1 MFKKLLL
8 CLLFFIFQF
17 SIFNYAGAQHNRMT
31 LLQPTCAS
39 HNLRDNPRQVV
50 VTQRYSSGNDNN
62 FQETYLFDDNG
73 NLTEYRK
80 RGFGGEK
87 VTSYPLTLSDLER
100 PRPRGQNNDTIR
112 EKIYFF
118 DYDGDVLELRQFDL
132 KGRLISTM
140 HYIYARGGNLAQ
152 SVEYTYDADSGN
164 VVKRTVSDYD
174 KREQLKTVRQYTA
187 DELLLWKEYRKYD
200 CRGNLTRRVQTFY
213 SDNDKETTVEK
224 RTYSYDSHGNWTTCR
239 YSLNGREIY
248 TIDRTITY

>member
-8 CLLFFIFQF
+8 CVL
-17 SIFNYAGAQHNRMT
+17 IFNFQLSFFNSVEAQHNRMT
-31 LLQPTCAS
+31 LLQPTYAS
-39 HNLRDNPRQVV
+39 LNLRDNPRQVV
-50 VTQRYSSGNDNN
+50 VIQRYVSGNDNN
-62 FQETYLFDDNG
+62 FQETYSFDGKG

-87 VTSYPLTLSDLER
+87 VTSYPLTLSDLEK
-100 PRPRGQNNDTIR
+100 NKKYI
-112 EKIYFF
+112 F

-187 DELLLWKEYRKYD
+187 DELLLWEEFRKYD
-200 CRGNLTRRVQTFY
+200 RHGNMTKRVQTFY

-224 RTYSYDSHGNWTTCR
+224 RTYSYDSHGNWTSCR
-239 YSLNGREIY
+239 YTFNGREIY

>member
-8 CLLFFIFQF
+8 CVFIFNFQLSF
-17 SIFNYAGAQHNRMT
+17 FNSVEAQHNRMT

-39 HNLRDNPRQVV
+39 LNLRDNPRQVV
-50 VTQRYSSGNDNN
+50 VIQRYVSGNDNN
-62 FQETYLFDDNG
+62 FQETYSFDGKG

-87 VTSYPLTLSDLER
+87 VTSYPLTLSDLEK
-100 PRPRGQNNDTIR
+100 NKKYI
-112 EKIYFF
+112 F

-132 KGRLISTM
+132 KGRLISTT

-152 SVEYTYDADSGN
+152 NVEYAYDADSGM
-164 VVKRTVSDYD
+164 VSKRTVSDYD

-187 DELLLWKEYRKYD
+187 DELLLWEEFRKYD
-200 CRGNLTRRVQTFY
+200 RHGNMTKRVQTFY

-224 RTYSYDSHGNWTTCR
+224 RTYSYDSHGNWTSCR
-239 YSLNGREIY
+239 YTFNGREIY